1 MRGYLVVLALAM
13 SVTRASHAQVVT
25 STSNSEYKQCLQRQR
40 GNPSD
45 TGAGSRA
52 DPTVQGN
59 KSCTPPTVG
68 VATISGSVFF
78 DITGDGIFDP
88 DEVGISGWQVQI
100 TGPVSQ
106 TAMTDGSGAFS
117 FTGLASGS
125 YMLCVLAPAGW
136 NQISPSTGAG
146 CPSGMGYSIVVPTLA
161 ADTTYTRTFGFV
173 SQ

>member
-13 SVTRASHAQVVT
+13 SVTRASHAQVVA
-25 STSNSEYKQCLQRQR
+25 SNSEYKQCLQRQR

-45 TGAGSRA
+45 TGDASRS

-68 VATISGSVFF
+68 VATISGAAFF
-78 DITGDGIFDP
+78 DITRDGIFDP
-88 DEVGISGWQVQI
+88 DEVGISGWQLQL

-106 TAMTDGSGAFS
+106 TAMTDGNGAFS
-117 FTGLASGS
+117 FTGLSSGS

-136 NQISPSTGAG
+136 NQISPSSGAG